1 MKVNKNNIVTIE
13 QYFHDNKVSRV
24 VIRSQQN
31 NYLIDLPINSF
42 LSRCFIV
49 AVVSIIKAIAFMFD
63 GINIAV
69 QKY

>member
-13 QYFHDNKVSRV
+13 QYVHDKRVSRV

-49 AVVSIIKAIAFMFD
+49 TVISIIKATAFMFD